1 MSERISGMTTL
12 RCAAFFFFVAAWL
25 GGARAGASPL
35 PKAPLPAAPFPKI
48 VTDAPTISFVAPGVT
63 YGFYEMVTA
72 DGPLAVRVVAVDLH
86 DPSVS
91 LQTAL
96 ASNELTSNGE
106 TVSAMAQRTG
116 AVAGINGDYFD
127 IGATNQPT
135 NILVENGSLL
145 HLPRPRYALAVTAR
159 RTVLFK
165 QFTFGA
171 SLQLPDGTYAQLDG
185 VNALPPPEDG
195 TAILTPEFGPVAPE
209 QNLTLAALEP
219 LGGTPPFARYR
230 VTGIDD
236 NTVTQPPGYYLA
248 VGLDAYGTVGALGAG
263 STIEA
268 EDDTTPSLAGVV
280 AAVGGGPL
288 LVKDGMPYD
297 DPDGPSGG
305 GFADPIPCSGAA
317 VTAAGTL
324 LLFEV
329 DGRQPALSIGLT
341 RPQFA
346 ALMLAFGATEGMAFD
361 GGGSSTLVARRLGYA
376 GAVLRNAPSD
386 GSERPVAD
394 GLFVYSHAPLGPPA
408 RLAVTPQTIRA
419 FVGATVPLHVATTDA
434 GGHLLATL
442 GAARFSSRPA
452 TLGSANATA
461 FVAGATPET
470 GILRVARGNLS
481 TEIPVRVFDAAARVE
496 IFPHTLDLPPGG
508 RAHLVVRA
516 FDRRGYPIALPE
528 RVAWNATA
536 GRVSGDG
543 LFVAGSHD
551 AVVTARLGTSAAD
564 AHVFVGQHER
574 PLDIAARVRFVTYPR
589 GDPGGL
595 APGTPCPECIALR
608 YDFTGGERAAYMA
621 GPIALPAGTIGL
633 RMNVLGDGNGEVLRA
648 AFASGAYGRA
658 LVTVARI
665 TWTGWR
671 SVSVRLP
678 PSLQGAATLQS
689 LYVVSRF
696 GGAPVVVAGSI
707 AIRNVRTTLAGSG
720 PSPRN

>member
-135 NILVENGSLL
+135 NILVEDGSLL

-159 RTVLFK
+159 RTVVFK

-171 SLQLPDGTYAQLDG
+171 TLQLPDGTYAQLDG

-195 TAILTPEFGPVAPE
+195 TSILTPEFGPVAPE
-209 QNLTLAALEP
+209 QNLTLTALEP

-230 VTGIDD
+230 VTGIAD

-376 GAVLRNAPSD
+376 GAPSPTDCSCTATHRSVRPRAWRLRRRRSARSWARRFRCT
-386 GSERPVAD
+386 S
-394 GLFVYSHAPLGPPA
+394 PLPTPAATCSLRSALHDSAAGRRRSGAQTPP
-408 RLAVTPQTIRA
+408 R
-419 FVGATVPLHVATTDA
+419 
-434 GGHLLATL
+434 
-442 GAARFSSRPA
+442 SSRARHRRPA
-452 TLGSANATA
+452 SCASRAAISQPRFPCASSMRPRASRSFPIRSICRPEDARTWSCEPSTAAVIRSRFPSAWPGTR
-461 FVAGATPET
+461 P
-470 GILRVARGNLS
+470 R
-481 TEIPVRVFDAAARVE
+481 DA
-496 IFPHTLDLPPGG
+496 
-508 RAHLVVRA
+508 
-516 FDRRGYPIALPE
+516 
-528 RVAWNATA
+528 
-536 GRVSGDG
+536 
-543 LFVAGSHD
+543 
-551 AVVTARLGTSAAD
+551 SAAM
-564 AHVFVGQHER
+564 ASS
-574 PLDIAARVRFVTYPR
+574 
-589 GDPGGL
+589 
-595 APGTPCPECIALR
+595 LR
-608 YDFTGGERAAYMA
+608 D
-621 GPIALPAGTIGL
+621 
-633 RMNVLGDGNGEVLRA
+633 
-648 AFASGAYGRA
+648 
-658 LVTVARI
+658 
-665 TWTGWR
+665 
-671 SVSVRLP
+671 
-678 PSLQGAATLQS
+678 
-689 LYVVSRF
+689 
-696 GGAPVVVAGSI
+696 
-707 AIRNVRTTLAGSG
+707 RTTRS
-720 PSPRN
+720 